1 MRANECSSEPISQF
15 DKEENIIYAILYH
28 LDGLETATAHDT
40 LNKIHLIL
48 RFTKTPI
55 DIARIRKSWFP
66 EIEEERKK
74 KAMKHPK
81 IHGHDHTCIAHTS
94 QIYLYHRTS
103 LWYSKLCT
111 NQCLYYALTKDG
123 SQSLRKLTKTNLLND
138 YRMTRF
144 EPPLVDFLKNNSV
157 YKRGPITKSLEIL
170 TILP

>member
-1 MRANECSSEPISQF
+1 MDGNTIRTTNNKALRVIEVLN
-15 DKEENIIYAILYH
+15 
-28 LDGLETATAHDT
+28 GLEIMKAKNELEIVLHILKVTNDPI
-40 LNKIHLIL
+40 NSKKI
-48 RFTKTPI
+48 KE
-55 DIARIRKSWFP
+55 AWFP
-66 EIEEERKK
+66 EIESAHRNKV
-74 KAMKHPK
+74 MKHPI

-157 YKRGPITKSLEIL
+157 YKRNPITKSLEIL